1 VILQLDLADEPAGGT
16 GRRVLMRGYLNIT
29 AGKVLTA
36 VAFVAALG
44 APRKWA

>member
-1 VILQLDLADEPAGGT
+1 
-16 GRRVLMRGYLNIT
+16 MRGYLNIT